1 MNASHR
7 SAEIKVYGGD
17 KLRFSVYPD
26 ERIYLLNTDFDCKIF
41 ATVDNGVQ
49 KREFVLEPGE
59 LKSISYF

>member
-1 MNASHR
+1 MDGK
-7 SAEIKVYGGD
+7 EILHGIRIGRHD
-17 KLRFSVYPD
+17 FHPE

-49 KREFVLEPGE
+49 KREFVLLPGE